1 MKRIMIAMVVATVC
15 FGAQDIQ
22 FPASFDKLAAKAEN
36 VVNVTLD
43 ADALRFA
50 NQFLSEKKTEEKTAK
65 DIVKQLKGI
74 YIRSFEFAK
83 PGQYTQADVDEIRA
97 QLRPPDWTRIVSVT
111 STKKGGENAEIFLK
125 KEDGKITGLT
135 VLATE
140 PKQLTVVHIVGTISS
155 QDLGKLS
162 GKFGIPNVHMGPSKE
177 KEN

>member
-1 MKRIMIAMVVATVC
+1 MKRILIALVVATVC

-97 QLRPPDWTRIVSVT
+97 QLRPPD
-111 STKKGGENAEIFLK
+111 
-125 KEDGKITGLT
+125 
-135 VLATE
+135 
-140 PKQLTVVHIVGTISS
+140 
-155 QDLGKLS
+155 
-162 GKFGIPNVHMGPSKE
+162 
-177 KEN
+177 